1 MISPPPPIR
10 FDYLSRWEKPNRTFC
25 RGGMTKPKHSG
36 IHLNAKIPPTQMKTV
51 KNAWLGDEVLS
62 KVIGETQ
69 KLSKEKTNR
78 VHRIGI
84 HGGRISIFDPGD
96 IIVIGCRYTTGCTRH
111 VKCHL
116 SPHTLQSL
124 TKDRFS

>member
-1 MISPPPPIR
+1 MVTN
-10 FDYLSRWEKPNRTFC
+10 DDMPNRTFC

-69 KLSKEKTNR
+69 KLSKESGTPNWNSWR
-78 VHRIGI
+78 ANLNIRSG
-84 HGGRISIFDPGD
+84 
-96 IIVIGCRYTTGCTRH
+96 
-111 VKCHL
+111 
-116 SPHTLQSL
+116 
-124 TKDRFS
+124 